1 MKGLSS
7 TVTLIALVLGGSGH
21 ARPVAVGHLDCPRPK
36 VAEELENVALE
47 AAGNAFEVSGLDI
60 DARYAEAHNALRA
73 AHAARSHCPARA
85 QLADLL
91 EGVQRHFI
99 DVALERATSKNV
111 ELQRRARPTA
121 TPFSRLGLTEINIL
135 GSPWQDQILD
145 ARAALVAM
153 EAALPARLRTQDVA
167 GLIGVVRSRADVK
180 RLIIK
185 ARGHYRRAR
194 SVGLYLTR
202 IELNVGLLSL
212 LLGDLQDAT
221 RCLERA
227 AALELDGGFRL
238 YALEVLDA
246 ARQLLGH

>member
-1 MKGLSS
+1 MIMQRRTMGLQG
-7 TVTLIALVLGGSGH
+7 LLALLCGLLLAGP
-21 ARPVAVGHLDCPRPK
+21 AW
-36 VAEELENVALE
+36 AETE
-47 AAGNAFEVSGLDI
+47 AAAPAVADQEEERRPELAIEGELANIGAIGLVPWENRFGLTI
-60 DARYAEAHNALRA
+60 
-73 AHAARSHCPARA
+73 
-85 QLADLL
+85 
-91 EGVQRHFI
+91 GV
-99 DVALERATSKNV
+99 ERLGEIFYGV
-111 ELQRRARPTA
+111 A
-121 TPFSRLGLTEINIL
+121 TPQINYTNPSWGGRPFTMSFGVPL
-135 GSPWQDQILD
+135 RFQILD